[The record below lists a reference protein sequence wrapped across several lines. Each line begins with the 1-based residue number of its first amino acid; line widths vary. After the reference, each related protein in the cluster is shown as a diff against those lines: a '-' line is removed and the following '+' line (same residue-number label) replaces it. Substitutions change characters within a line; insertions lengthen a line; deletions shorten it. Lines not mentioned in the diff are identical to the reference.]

1 MAARAR
7 GGAAAAAS
15 AAAAA
20 PMVEVA
26 RGGAA
31 ARTPVWLF
39 RQAGRHLPEYEEYKR
54 ATGKNFLELLQDPRD
69 VAEVTLQPLRR
80 YDLDAAI
87 LFSDILVV
95 AEALGVRV
103 EMPGGKGITVP
114 EPLADP
120 ADAARRVPEG
130 VDVRAALSHVLEA
143 VGGIKTALAA
153 EGRGGIPLIGFS
165 AAPWTLL
172 FYMVGGSSRR
182 NTGAGTRW
190 LREHPEDARRLLEVL
205 TQVVVEYMSAQVEA
219 GADMLQLFE
228 AMGEHIGEADFF
240 AFAMP
245 CIETIARELKTRH
258 PDVPLLGFTRDSMYA
273 LPGLQAAGC
282 DVVTLDLSVDRK
294 SVRGD
299 LRAAAEAAGVRPAA
313 LQGNFDP
320 ALLHRDSGGSDA
332 QIEAAVRQ
340 MLADLEPEGLIANLG
355 AGLMGK
361 EDPAKVA
368 LLVDS
373 IHRQSAE
380 MLAQ

>member
-1 MAARAR
+1 M
-7 GGAAAAAS
+7 AAAARSRGRAGAS
-15 AAAAA
+15 SGAL

-54 ATGKNFLELLQDPRD
+54 ARGKNFLELLADPAD
-69 VAEVTLQPLRR
+69 VVEVTLQPLRR

-103 EMPGGKGITVP
+103 EMPGGKGIPVP

-130 VDVRAALSHVLEA
+130 VDVGEALGGVLEA
-143 VGGIKTALAA
+143 VGGIKSALSA
-153 EGRGGIPLIGFS
+153 EGRAVPLIGFS

-182 NTGAGTRW
+182 NTEAGMRW
-190 LREHPEDARRLLEVL
+190 LREHPEDSRRLLGVL
-205 TQVVVEYMSAQVEA
+205 TQVVVEYMSAQVRA

-228 AMGEHIGEADFF
+228 AMGEHIDEEHFF

-245 CIETIARELKTRH
+245 CIETIARELKARH

-273 LPGLQAAGC
+273 LPDLQAAGC

-294 SVRGD
+294 AVRGD
-299 LRAAAEAAGVRPAA
+299 LRAAAVAAGVRPAG

-320 ALLHRDSGGSDA
+320 ALLHRDSGASDA
-332 QIEAAVRQ
+332 EIEAAVGQ
-340 MLADLEPEGLIANLG
+340 MLADLGPQGLIANLG

-380 MLAQ
+380 LLK